1 VRDKVRPDSIVYTD
15 SCGADGVLDVSEFPH
30 VRIDHAVL
38 FAEDANHSNGI
49 ETFWN
54 QAKRYLRSYNGIP
67 EETGAKGG

>member
-1 VRDKVRPDSIVYTD
+1 
-15 SCGADGVLDVSEFPH
+15 

-54 QAKRYLRSYNGIP
+54 QAKRHLEISGNLPFAAAFG
-67 EETGAKGG
+67 